1 MSRHVCWGHVLKN
14 ESLQPRYLKNILW
27 ISSSFYLVFSY
38 ESKTKVIQL
47 PSRHTRMLP
56 FQQIISFDASFIDH
70 WNIILPD
77 FSFVTSNTML
87 NIQSNK
93 SFVESPLF
101 PTFRDLSFH
110 IHRTKIDQ
118 TILKPT
124 QLSSDLT
131 ISYSI
136 TNLEKYQNH
145 QKKTSF
151 CPTDTNSRHW
161 QSDNILLFE
170 ILWRVQKFY

>member
-1 MSRHVCWGHVLKN
+1 M
-14 ESLQPRYLKNILW
+14 
-27 ISSSFYLVFSY
+27 F
-38 ESKTKVIQL
+38 
-47 PSRHTRMLP
+47 P
-56 FQQIISFDASFIDH
+56 FQQIISFDASFINH

-136 TNLEKYQNH
+136 TNLEKYQN
-145 QKKTSF
+145 QGCF
-151 CPTDTNSRHW
+151 YIAYDE
-161 QSDNILLFE
+161 FE
-170 ILWRVQKFY
+170 KGFQYIKNVSVKGKNV

>member
-27 ISSSFYLVFSY
+27 ISSSFYLVFSMNLKLKGVGCQAGTPEY
-38 ESKTKVIQL
+38 FRSSK
-47 PSRHTRMLP
+47 
-56 FQQIISFDASFIDH
+56 SFDASFIKH

-161 QSDNILLFE
+161 QSDNILPFE
-170 ILWRVQKFY
+170 ILWRVQKF